1 MSSQRVFKPVSEE
14 FFMFLLLYLFH
25 NHITNFLV
33 IKCTLRMAQ
42 GAIVINVSEAYNEA
56 LYM

>member
-1 MSSQRVFKPVSEE
+1 MI
-14 FFMFLLLYLFH
+14 LLLYLFH
-25 NHITNFLV
+25 LHNTKFFV
-33 IKCTLRMAQ
+33 IKCTLQMAQ